1 MRKIIEYALVSV
13 DGVYAETDISGFF
26 EYRDDAYMRDGLG
39 QLLSCDAMLMGRT
52 TYQGFAALWPSFKHP
67 WAERIN
73 AIPKYVFSSTLEKAE
88 WNNTTIVRGDV
99 IAEVTRL
106 KQQEGRDLLVYGRGL
121 FGETLLKHHLL
132 DALDLSIHPLVLGQG
147 KQLFRDGE
155 HARFRLVAAKSFSK
169 GIVKLSYEP
178 QY

>member
-1 MRKIIEYALVSV
+1 MRKIIEYTVVSLE
-13 DGVYAETDISGFF
+13 GVFAEADVSGFF

-39 QLLSCDAMLMGRT
+39 QLLACDAMLMGRT
-52 TYQGFAALWPSFKHP
+52 TYQGFAAFWPGLNHP
-67 WAERIN
+67 WADRIN

-99 IAEVTRL
+99 VAEVTKL

-132 DALDLSIHPLVLGQG
+132 DALDISIHPLVLGQG
-147 KQLFRDGE
+147 KHLFRQGE
-155 HARFRLVAAKSFSK
+155 NARLRLIAAKSFSK
-169 GIVKLSYEP
+169 GIVKLTYEP